1 MNEADIKKRL
11 KHFREMA
18 LEVKYQKLRL
28 RLFEPDISPKIVVCE
43 NNDLRSVKDKLC
55 LFDDKATI
63 EAEIKRIADILEQEY
78 QIFNKAIMR
87 CNNSEMKIIFQ
98 LRYFH
103 LYDWNDINE
112 FLYSRRDDYLTEKNS
127 KYERRMFRLHKQALK
142 TISDTF

>member
-1 MNEADIKKRL
+1 
-11 KHFREMA
+11 
-18 LEVKYQKLRL
+18 
-28 RLFEPDISPKIVVCE
+28 
-43 NNDLRSVKDKLC
+43 
-55 LFDDKATI
+55 
-63 EAEIKRIADILEQEY
+63 
-78 QIFNKAIMR
+78 MR

-112 FLYSRRDDYLTEKNS
+112 FLYSRNDDYLTEKNS